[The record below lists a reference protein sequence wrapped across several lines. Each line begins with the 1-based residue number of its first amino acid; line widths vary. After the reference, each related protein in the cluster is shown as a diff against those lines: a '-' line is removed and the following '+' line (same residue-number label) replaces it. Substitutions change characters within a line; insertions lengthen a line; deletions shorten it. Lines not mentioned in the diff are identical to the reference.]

1 MANASLIPV
10 ILPDA
15 NDGSSGVPGV
25 APFGHAAFI
34 LDEGNGHATFYEY
47 GLYDA
52 GQPGDCTVSQNSNRD
67 FSND

>member
-1 MANASLIPV
+1 MANASFIPV

-52 GQPGDCTVSQNSNRD
+52 GQPGVITHNLNRHRD
-67 FSND
+67 IR